1 MCPFSSLFLN
11 WFLLLTTRNPN
22 PQSLVSFPPD
32 LVDLKKCTAWEL
44 QVKFFGG
51 KTQETAPQ
59 IEKLPQGGRGESSVY
74 MWFLVSGKYCN
85 QEYIF
90 FQKAST
96 SLVKPL
102 LVVRNSGTME
112 KFSALLDARRYKD
125 WAHKT
130 SSWEHLTIWRP
141 VLPIVPEHRALIPAL
156 HPELFQGCCRSAAC
170 DLIHMEVD
178 DKLPRHVPICS
189 WQPVYWAL
197 EEISPPPSDSHREPS
212 TRLLSQIS
220 ATE

>member
-1 MCPFSSLFLN
+1 MGSSATPFITRKAENETVFLYTMCSVGMCKYSFMEESLGSTRLTKTGTFSSLFLN

-32 LVDLKKCTAWEL
+32 LVDLKKYTAWEL

-90 FQKAST
+90 FQKST
-96 SLVKPL
+96 KL
-102 LVVRNSGTME
+102 LHGAT
-112 KFSALLDARRYKD
+112 
-125 WAHKT
+125 
-130 SSWEHLTIWRP
+130 
-141 VLPIVPEHRALIPAL
+141 VPH
-156 HPELFQGCCRSAAC
+156 
-170 DLIHMEVD
+170 D
-178 DKLPRHVPICS
+178 
-189 WQPVYWAL
+189 
-197 EEISPPPSDSHREPS
+197 
-212 TRLLSQIS
+212 
-220 ATE
+220 